1 MRIREVNSKNST
13 HYAII
18 KDITRDGKRT
28 TKIVENIGSF
38 EKLKERAG
46 QQDPLEWL
54 YEYVQQLNE
63 DEAQGKLPVHL
74 QLSPNKLI
82 ESGTQRKVSGGYLF
96 LEKIFYQLG
105 LHTICQSISKR
116 YKFDY
121 HLTEILSRLVY
132 TRILSP
138 GSKLKNVKHFKTY
151 LEPLSIEYH
160 DVLRALEVLAK
171 ENDFIQ
177 SQLYKNI
184 QKKGPRNDGVL
195 YYDCTNYFFYIH
207 QEDELRRYGINKQHQ
222 PRPQVQMGLFLDGD
236 GLPLA
241 FSIFP
246 GNESEQTSLKP
257 LEQKIIKDFHHSK
270 FVVCT
275 DAGLA
280 SSANRRFN
288 DTPTRRFITTQSIK
302 KLKRF
307 LKEWSLDLESGWR
320 LPHQS
325 QQYNLSALRTDEALI
340 EKFYDQTF
348 YKERWINE
356 NGIEQ
361 RLIITYSVRYQEYQK
376 RVRENQCQRAMK
388 LIESNPKKI
397 GKPKQNDF
405 KRFIKQTSVTKQ
417 GEVADQNHY
426 DLNQQVIETEAR
438 FDGLYGVC
446 TNLEDDIEDI
456 IKINKG
462 RWEIEET
469 FMILKSEF
477 ESQPIHLSREDRI
490 KAHFITCFL
499 ALIIF
504 RTLEKELKSTAT
516 FYEILD
522 TLREFDFLPV
532 PEEGYIPSY
541 TRTPLTDQ
549 LHEFLGHRLDTE
561 IVTIK
566 KLKEISKQIKK

>member
-1 MRIREVNSKNST
+1 MRIRTVSSKNTT

-18 KDITRDGKRT
+18 KDVTRNGKRT
-28 TKIVENIGSF
+28 TKVVENLGTLNQI
-38 EKLKERAG
+38 KDRAQG
-46 QQDPLEWL
+46 LDPIEWL
-54 YEYVQQLNE
+54 NQYLKQLKE
-63 DEAQGKLPVHL
+63 DEAAGRLPIYL
-74 QLSPNKLI
+74 ELSPYQPI
-82 ESGTQRKVSGGYLF
+82 QWDTQRHLVGGYLF

-121 HLTEILSRLVY
+121 NLTQILSRLVY

-138 GSKLKNVKHFKTY
+138 ASKLKNVDHFKTY
-151 LEPLSIEYH
+151 LEPLTIHYH
-160 DVLRALEVLAK
+160 DVLRALEVLSK

-184 QKKGPRNDGVL
+184 QNRGPRQDGVL
-195 YYDCTNYFFYIH
+195 FYDCTNYFFYIYE
-207 QEDELRRYGINKQHQ
+207 EDDLRRYGINKQHQ

-257 LEQKIIKDFHHSK
+257 LEQKIIKDFNHSK

-280 SSANRRFN
+280 SNANRRFN
-288 DTPTRRFITTQSIK
+288 NTPNRCFITTQSIK
-302 KLKRF
+302 KLKTY

-320 LPHQS
+320 LPHQTKN
-325 QQYNLSALRTDEALI
+325 YNLSALRSDASLI
-340 EKFYDQTF
+340 EKFYDKTF

-356 NGIEQ
+356 DGIEQ

-376 RVRENQCQRAMK
+376 KVRENQCQRAIK
-388 LIESNPKKI
+388 LIEKNPKKI

-405 KRFIKQTSVTKQ
+405 KRFIKQTSITKD
-417 GEVADQNHY
+417 GEVANQNHY
-426 DLNQQVIETEAR
+426 LLDQEAIDSEAR
-438 FDGLYGVC
+438 FDGIYGIC

-462 RWEIEET
+462 RWEIEES

-477 ESQPIHLSREDRI
+477 EARPIYLSREDRI
-490 KAHFITCFL
+490 RAHFITCFISL
-499 ALIIF
+499 LIF
-504 RTLEKELKSTAT
+504 RVLEKELNTTSSCHQ
-516 FYEILD
+516 ILES
-522 TLREFDFLPV
+522 LRQFNFLHIT
-532 PEEGYIPSY
+532 EEGYIPTF
-541 TRTPLTDQ
+541 TRTSLTDK
-549 LHEFLGHRLDTE
+549 LHEFLGNRLDTQ
-561 IVTIK
+561 IVTYK
-566 KLKEISKQIKK
+566 KFKEISKQIKK